1 MEGGEGNSNG
11 VEERLLDM
19 QMHREKHFTA
29 GEIVRDMIMGMSDGL
44 TVPFALAAGLS
55 GANTPS
61 SIIVTAGLAEVAA
74 GAISMGLGGYLAAK
88 SEADHY
94 MREQNREKEE
104 ILSVPD
110 TEAAEVAD
118 ILAKYGLQ
126 PNDYWP
132 VVNALRKRPD
142 AWLEFMMR
150 FELGLEKPDPKRALQ
165 SAFTIAIAYVVGG
178 LVPLIPYVF
187 IPIVKQAVIISVIVT
202 LIALLFFGYIKG
214 HYTGNK
220 PVKSAI
226 QTAIIG
232 AFASAA
238 AFGIARAIQP

>member
-1 MEGGEGNSNG
+1 MEAGRGVNDGG
-11 VEERLLDM
+11 VEEVLLH
-19 QMHREKHFTA
+19 QEKHFTA
-29 GEIVRDMIMGMSDGL
+29 GEVVRDVIIGMSDGL

-55 GANTPS
+55 AATASS

-94 MREQNREKEE
+94 VRERNREQEE
-104 ILSVPD
+104 IITVPD

-118 ILAKYGLQ
+118 ILAKYGLH
-126 PNDYWP
+126 PNEYWP

-150 FELGLEKPDPKRALQ
+150 FELGLEKPDPMRGLQ
-165 SAFTIAIAYVVGG
+165 SAFTIAIAYVIGG
-178 LVPLIPYVF
+178 LVPLIPYMF
-187 IPIVKQAVIISVIVT
+187 IPIAKNALMISVIVT
-202 LIALLFFGYIKG
+202 LIALLFFGYVKG
-214 HYTGNK
+214 YYTGNK
-220 PVKSAI
+220 PIRSAI
-226 QTAIIG
+226 QTAVIG

-238 AFGIARAIQP
+238 AFGIARIIRP